1 MSAIEDFLRVEI
13 SYQEMYDEILSFINS
28 YDIGHDRLEC
38 NEYILKKIDTENFLI
53 FEEYTNSKGL
63 KEIFNSFSISKKKLE
78 EKIEN
83 YAKKTLQENGCS

>member
-53 FEEYTNSKGL
+53 FE
-63 KEIFNSFSISKKKLE
+63 
-78 EKIEN
+78 
-83 YAKKTLQENGCS
+83 